1 MATIKISWRGD
12 DLVRK
17 LQTAA
22 RWGID
27 KTMSEAVQEAKD
39 NHPGWIYRSGLA
51 EGSIQIQQEAT
62 TFDRRTRGL
71 WGSKGVEYMKKL
83 EYDHGSALRNASLKH
98 YPSLARH
105 IKTRFEKK
113 ASPSGTK

>member
-12 DLVRK
+12 DLARK

-27 KTMSEAVQEAKD
+27 KTMSECVTEAKD

-51 EGSIQIQQEAT
+51 EGSIRIVEEAT
-62 TFDRRTRGL
+62 TFDRRTVGK
-71 WGSKGVEYMKKL
+71 WGSTGVDYMKKL
-83 EYDHGSALRNASLKH
+83 EYDYGSALRNATVKL
-98 YPSLARH
+98 YPGLPTH
-105 IKTRFEKK
+105 IKTRYEKK
-113 ASPSGTK
+113 AIT